1 MKSLTRSFDLSF
13 IEETEFVILL
23 TQTAERWFKLA
34 WFRILKIQFSIHL
47 RVIKWFFVKLISGY
61 LTTGVMWAHSDKAQ
75 WTKLIFSL
83 SFQMQMNTIFSGAEF
98 FCKRNIHNLHLSVHR
113 ISVEQPVRHS
123 THCMSPNKTHIFLF
137 LWVIDWSAKKENHG
151 SEEKYLKHCWF

>member
-1 MKSLTRSFDLSF
+1 M
-13 IEETEFVILL
+13 
-23 TQTAERWFKLA
+23 
-34 WFRILKIQFSIHL
+34 QFSIHL

-83 SFQMQMNTIFSGAEF
+83 SFQMQMNTIFSSAEF

-123 THCMSPNKTHIFLF
+123 THCMSPNKTHIFPLS
-137 LWVIDWSAKKENHG
+137 LSNRLISKERKSWQWRKVLETLLVLGPWADHLSATFT
-151 SEEKYLKHCWF
+151 YLSYGCLCSRPALLTVQLRCHESDC